1 MADGMQSPRTL
12 RVFIAS
18 PSDVADE
25 RNALRR
31 LLRDI
36 NDVLTFLDPLRNL
49 RLELVGYET
58 DSYPDFGS
66 PQDVINR
73 QIPVDYDIF
82 VGIMWKRCGTPTKN
96 APSGTIEE
104 YRRACEKRKQGGL
117 PRIMFYFCD
126 ESIALPSEEELI
138 QLGEVLKFRRE
149 VNELG
154 LTSSYPSHVEFIE
167 HVRGGLLRA
176 IRDILQDEALHV
188 QAAPPAAVQNN
199 TLDTSGHEALTNT
212 SRAKFASLA
221 KEYEAT
227 RSSMPSGWERTR
239 QMAAVF
245 AKMKAAAPDGQAL
258 LNEFIESPSTGTRL
272 AAIAILQMFPREQY
286 VDWLATR
293 LDNPE
298 LEAPFVGYQAAVAL
312 AEAVRALPR
321 DSCLNLRTSFEKAKS
336 LASKLPK
343 DSDRLTVLES
353 AEAELARKCSD
364 APAAQP

>member
-1 MADGMQSPRTL
+1 MSDEMQTPRTL

-18 PSDVADE
+18 PSDVSGE
-25 RNALRR
+25 REALRR

-36 NDVLTFLDPLRNL
+36 NDVLTFLDPKRNL
-49 RLELVGYET
+49 RVELVGYET

-82 VGIMWKRCGTPTKN
+82 VGVMWKRCGTPTKT

-126 ESIALPSEEELI
+126 EPIALPSEEELL

-149 VNELG
+149 VNGLG
-154 LTSSYPSHVEFIE
+154 LTSSYPSHAEFIE

-176 IRDILQDEALHV
+176 IRDILQDEALHA
-188 QAAPPAAVQNN
+188 QLAPPDGQQQSALGAPGQKAVTDN
-199 TLDTSGHEALTNT
+199 
-212 SRAKFASLA
+212 SRATFASLA

-227 RSSMPSGWERTR
+227 RDAMPGSWERTR

-245 AKMKAAAPDGQAL
+245 AKMKAAAPDAQAL
-258 LNEFIESPSTGTRL
+258 LDEFTGSPSAGTRL
-272 AAIAILQMFPREQY
+272 GAIAILQMFPREPY
-286 VDWLATR
+286 VDWLASR
-293 LDNPE
+293 LDNPVVE
-298 LEAPFVGYQAAVAL
+298 TPFVGYQAAVAL

-321 DSCLNLRTSFEKAKS
+321 EDCLNLRASFQKS
-336 LASKLPK
+336 IELASKLPK
-343 DSDRLTVLES
+343 DSDRLTVLKS

-364 APAAQP
+364 VSTT

>member
-1 MADGMQSPRTL
+1 MANVTQTPRTL

-18 PSDVADE
+18 PSDVTDE

-36 NDVLTFLDPLRNL
+36 NDVLTFLAPTRNL
-49 RLELVGYET
+49 RTELVGYET

-96 APSGTIEE
+96 APGGTVEE

-126 ESIALPSEEELI
+126 EPIALPSEEELI

-154 LTSSYPSHVEFIE
+154 LTSSYPSHAEFIE

-176 IRDILQDEALHV
+176 IRDILQDEALHA
-188 QAAPPAAVQNN
+188 QEAPTTAVERDS
-199 TLDTSGHEALTNT
+199 LDTPAHQAVSEI
-212 SRAKFASLA
+212 SRATFTSLA
-221 KEYEAT
+221 KEYETT

-245 AKMKAAAPDGQAL
+245 AKMKAAAPDAQAL
-258 LNEFIESPSTGTRL
+258 LDEFTVSPSAGARL
-272 AAIAILQMFPREQY
+272 GAIAILQMFPRKPY
-286 VDWLATR
+286 ADWLATR
-293 LDNPE
+293 LDNPVV
-298 LEAPFVGYQAAVAL
+298 EAPFVGYQAAVAL

-321 DSCLNLRTSFEKAKS
+321 EDCLNLRASFEKAKA

-364 APAAQP
+364 APAG

>member
-1 MADGMQSPRTL
+1 MSDDMQSPRTL

-18 PSDVADE
+18 PSDVTDE

-31 LLRDI
+31 LIRDI
-36 NDVLTFLDPLRNL
+36 NDVLTFLDPKRNL
-49 RLELVGYET
+49 RIDLVGYET
-58 DSYPDFGS
+58 DSYPDFGA

-82 VGIMWKRCGTPTKN
+82 VGVMWKRRGMPTKN

-104 YRRACEKRKQGGL
+104 YRRACEKRTRGGL

-126 ESIALPSEEELI
+126 EPIALPSEEELL

-154 LTSSYPSHVEFIE
+154 LTSSYPSHAEFVE

-176 IRDILQDEALHV
+176 IRDILQDEA
-188 QAAPPAAVQNN
+188 PPAQEAQPDGEPLNAPDEPAHQAV
-199 TLDTSGHEALTNT
+199 TNK

-221 KEYEAT
+221 KEYETT
-227 RSSMPSGWERTR
+227 RDSMPSGWERTR

-245 AKMKAAAPDGQAL
+245 AKMKAAAPDAQAL
-258 LNEFIESPSTGTRL
+258 LDEFTGSPSPGTRL
-272 AAIAILQMFPREQY
+272 GAIAILQMFPRKPY
-286 VDWLATR
+286 ADWLATR
-293 LDNPE
+293 LDNPIV
-298 LEAPFVGYQAAVAL
+298 EAPFVGYQAAVAL

-321 DSCLNLRTSFEKAKS
+321 EDCLNLRDSFQKAIE

-343 DSDRLTVLES
+343 DSDRLTVLQS
-353 AEAELARKCSD
+353 AEAELSRKCSD
-364 APAAQP
+364 APAT

>member
-1 MADGMQSPRTL
+1 MRASIKFVPEERKNGNAPPTEDLSTMADGMQSPRTL

-126 ESIALPSEEELI
+126 EPIALPSEEELI
-138 QLGEVLKFRRE
+138 QLGAGSQV
-149 VNELG
+149 
-154 LTSSYPSHVEFIE
+154 S
-167 HVRGGLLRA
+167 A
-176 IRDILQDEALHV
+176 
-188 QAAPPAAVQNN
+188 
-199 TLDTSGHEALTNT
+199 
-212 SRAKFASLA
+212 
-221 KEYEAT
+221 
-227 RSSMPSGWERTR
+227 RSQRTR
-239 QMAAVF
+239 ADVQLS
-245 AKMKAAAPDGQAL
+245 Q
-258 LNEFIESPSTGTRL
+258 
-272 AAIAILQMFPREQY
+272 PR
-286 VDWLATR
+286 
-293 LDNPE
+293 
-298 LEAPFVGYQAAVAL
+298 
-312 AEAVRALPR
+312 
-321 DSCLNLRTSFEKAKS
+321 
-336 LASKLPK
+336 
-343 DSDRLTVLES
+343 
-353 AEAELARKCSD
+353 
-364 APAAQP
+364 

>member
-1 MADGMQSPRTL
+1 MADGVHIPRTL
-12 RVFIAS
+12 KVFIAS
-18 PSDVADE
+18 PSDVTDE

-36 NDVLTFLDPLRNL
+36 NDVLTFLDPTRNL
-49 RLELVGYET
+49 RTELVGYET
-58 DSYPDFGS
+58 DSYPDYGS

-126 ESIALPSEEELI
+126 EPIALPSEEELL

-154 LTSSYPSHVEFIE
+154 LTSSYPSHGEFIE

-176 IRDILQDEALHV
+176 IRDILQDEALHSQEV
-188 QAAPPAAVQNN
+188 PPAAVQRDAVE
-199 TLDTSGHEALTNT
+199 TLGHQAVTET
-212 SRAKFASLA
+212 SRTKFTTLA
-221 KEYEAT
+221 KEYEDI

-239 QMAAVF
+239 EMAAVF
-245 AKMKAAAPDGQAL
+245 AKMKAAAPDAQAL
-258 LNEFIESPSTGTRL
+258 LDEFTVGPS
-272 AAIAILQMFPREQY
+272 
-286 VDWLATR
+286 
-293 LDNPE
+293 
-298 LEAPFVGYQAAVAL
+298 
-312 AEAVRALPR
+312 
-321 DSCLNLRTSFEKAKS
+321 S
-336 LASKLPK
+336 
-343 DSDRLTVLES
+343 
-353 AEAELARKCSD
+353 
-364 APAAQP
+364 